1 MTQSEWSARKFLIP
15 RRYTNNVVEKLK
27 LGIPKGSLQNA
38 TIGLFKRSGWRIDIN
53 GRSYFPDVNDDTIEC
68 AICRAQEMSRY
79 VESGTLDA
87 GLTGQDWISENESD
101 VRVVQDLIYSK
112 VSQRPARWVLAVPY
126 DSDINRLE
134 DLAGKKV
141 ATELVNFTRKYFAE
155 RGIDV
160 KVEFS
165 WGATEAKVVSG
176 LADAIVEVTETGS
189 TIKAH
194 GLRIIHELL
203 ETNPQLIAN
212 HTAWENPKKREK
224 IKQIALLLK
233 GALLAEKMVGLKMN
247 VPEARLKEV
256 VALLPSLNAPTV
268 SPLYESDWY
277 AVETVVA
284 SSVVRDLIPE
294 LLKNGAE
301 GIIEYPL
308 HKVI

>member
-1 MTQSEWSARKFLIP
+1 M
-15 RRYTNNVVEKLK
+15 VEKLK
-27 LGIPKGSLQNA
+27 LGIPKGSLHNA
-38 TIGLFKRSGWRIDIN
+38 TIALFKRSGWRIDIN
-53 GRSYFPDVNDDTIEC
+53 GRSYFPDINDDTIEC
-68 AICRAQEMSRY
+68 VICRAQEMSRY

-101 VRVVQDLIYSK
+101 VRVVEDLIYSK

-126 DSDINRLE
+126 DSDIKRLE
-134 DLAGKKV
+134 DLAGKKI
-141 ATELVNFTRKYFAE
+141 ATELVNFTKKYFAE

-194 GLRIIHELL
+194 GLEIIHELL
-203 ETNPQLIAN
+203 RTNTQLIAN
-212 HTAWENPKKREK
+212 HAVWANPEKREK
-224 IKQIALLLK
+224 IEQIALLLK
-233 GALLAEKMVGLKMN
+233 GALQAEKMVGLKMN
-247 VPEARLKEV
+247 VPRERLGQV
-256 VALLPSLNAPTV
+256 VEILPSLNAPTV
-268 SPLYESDWY
+268 SPLYQSNWF

-294 LLKNGAE
+294 LLNNGAE

-308 HKVI
+308 NKVI